1 MSRRIYSITVDGLK
15 YDVKLAIGTNVCE
28 ECELSG
34 ICKNDILDSVK
45 GEMTFIHTCDKY
57 VPRGHCFKLAD
68 EPSRKTIDQF
78 VELVKQMRHN
88 QRRYFNL
95 RRPEILATCKE
106 LERQVDEAIAEITN
120 LQKQLF

>member
-1 MSRRIYSITVDGLK
+1 MFLNNCF
-15 YDVKLAIGTNVCE
+15 AIAP
-28 ECELSG
+28 
-34 ICKNDILDSVK
+34 LDSNNK
-45 GEMTFIHTCDKY
+45 HYFDMNQTF
-57 VPRGHCFKLAD
+57 
-68 EPSRKTIDQF
+68 EQF

-120 LQKQLF
+120 PQKQLF

>member
-1 MSRRIYSITVDGLK
+1 MNERDF
-15 YDVKLAIGTNVCE
+15 N
-28 ECELSG
+28 
-34 ICKNDILDSVK
+34 
-45 GEMTFIHTCDKY
+45 
-57 VPRGHCFKLAD
+57 
-68 EPSRKTIDQF
+68 QF

-120 LQKQLF
+120 PQKQLF